1 MLENRC
7 YSISISEENEISTI
21 NGIINLTS
29 EVQYSDYI
37 QAKKYSTGTRG
48 ANASVEILQN
58 EVIIYGK
65 NGQKIFFHY
74 IKEKNSY
81 NLIINDVDDDKQISC
96 KLAKQSINICALS
109 QNGQIKLKFI
119 AHIFFSRSEKD
130 IGLDE
135 KYSMDISQL
144 NNHENAIIYDT
155 ENSQYKIICAN
166 KKGESNIECLAIYFD
181 ISSGLVSGKMEYSF
195 NVNIIEI
202 NDYQGS
208 FKNGLDNCNFTRFNS
223 EYLICCGKTNSI
235 KCTRRYWNF
244 SLINDFTIN
253 LPGKISNLTLK
264 SNEDNMQLL
273 YYSQTESENSLY
285 EYSIYPPTCIETS
298 LELTT
303 YGTGELNIN
312 DLFQRVTDT
321 NYYISFK
328 DIPTNHGFVK
338 VNDESFVGRTS
349 VDPILLEDK
358 ENIFYFVSVNNE
370 WAKFQNM
377 FYNISIEESY
387 PIQCKLKLI
396 IKLCYKSCK
405 GCTIKGELSDENN
418 HNCVQCA
425 DGYYPFQESGTN
437 CYTMEEGNTHTNWY
451 FNDASKFFGLC
462 HSTCGTCSG
471 PLETNCLSCDVT
483 EESNNKFLYEGKCL
497 SQCPEGTFSTTDSD
511 GKKICSKCYKNCKTC
526 EQSGDYQDMK
536 CISCQEN
543 NIIYENNCYEIC
555 NENDKSFYDP
565 EDNSI
570 ITSCYELLGKYIKD
584 T

>member
-135 KYSMDISQL
+135 KYSIDVPQF

-166 KKGESNIECLAIYFD
+166 KKGESNIECLAVYFD
-181 ISSGLVSGKMEYSF
+181 ISFGLVSGKMEYSF
-195 NVNIIEI
+195 SVNIIEI

-208 FKNGLDNCNFTRFNS
+208 FTNSLDNCNFTRFNS

-244 SLINDFTIN
+244 SLINDFTLN

-264 SNEDNMQLL
+264 SNEDNIQLL
-273 YYSQTESENSLY
+273 YHSQTEIENSLY

-377 FYNISIEESY
+377 F
-387 PIQCKLKLI
+387 
-396 IKLCYKSCK
+396 
-405 GCTIKGELSDENN
+405 
-418 HNCVQCA
+418 
-425 DGYYPFQESGTN
+425 
-437 CYTMEEGNTHTNWY
+437 
-451 FNDASKFFGLC
+451 
-462 HSTCGTCSG
+462 
-471 PLETNCLSCDVT
+471 
-483 EESNNKFLYEGKCL
+483 
-497 SQCPEGTFSTTDSD
+497 
-511 GKKICSKCYKNCKTC
+511 
-526 EQSGDYQDMK
+526 
-536 CISCQEN
+536 
-543 NIIYENNCYEIC
+543 IIYPLKKVIQFNAN
-555 NENDKSFYDP
+555 
-565 EDNSI
+565 
-570 ITSCYELLGKYIKD
+570 
-584 T
+584 